1 MDMLFLVGALSII
14 IWYIIDRFKEL
25 WKELP
30 YGKYITIG
38 VAAVLSFLVVF
49 CFGIDILVALGLF
62 TEISIM
68 GEILTALIFMSG
80 SSAVSE
86 LVQLIK
92 NTSDVMKIKSD
103 NTEINYTINTN
114 TEEENNKIVETI
126 TTSTSTSVV
135 NTENDETNVVI
146 EENNTVG

>member
-1 MDMLFLVGALSII
+1 MDMLFLVSALSII

-25 WKELP
+25 WTGLS

-49 CFGIDILVALGLF
+49 CFGIDILVAFGLF
-62 TEISIM
+62 TEVSIM

-80 SSAVSE
+80 SSAVAE

-92 NTSDVMKIKSD
+92 NASDVMKLKTD
-103 NTEINYTINTN
+103 NTEINYIVNTKTSN
-114 TEEENNKIVETI
+114 QNATIVET
-126 TTSTSTSVV
+126 TTSTSTV

>member
-1 MDMLFLVGALSII
+1 MDMLFLVSALSII

-25 WKELP
+25 WTGLP

-49 CFGIDILVALGLF
+49 CFGIDILVAFGLF
-62 TEISIM
+62 AEVSIM
-68 GEILTALIFMSG
+68 GEILTALIFMGG

-92 NTSDVMKIKSD
+92 NTSDVMKLKTD
-103 NTEINYTINTN
+103 NTEINYIVNTKTGNQNTN
-114 TEEENNKIVETI
+114 IVET
-126 TTSTSTSVV
+126 TTSTSTV
-135 NTENDETNVVI
+135 NTGNDETNVVI

>member
-25 WKELP
+25 WRELP
-30 YGKYITIG
+30 HSKYITIG
-38 VAAVLSFLVVF
+38 AAAILSFLVVF
-49 CFGIDILVALGLF
+49 CFGIDILVAFGLF
-62 TEISIM
+62 TEASIM

-92 NTSDVMKIKSD
+92 NTSNVMKLRSD
-103 NTEINYTINTN
+103 NAGINCIIDTN
-114 TEEENNKIVETI
+114 TGKENNTVIETI
-126 TTSTSTSVV
+126 TTSTSTI
-135 NTENDETNVVI
+135 NTGNDETNVVI

>member
-25 WKELP
+25 WTELP
-30 YGKYITIG
+30 YSKYITIG
-38 VAAVLSFLVVF
+38 AAAILSFLVVF
-49 CFGIDILVALGLF
+49 CFGIDILVAFGLF
-62 TEISIM
+62 TEASIM

-92 NTSDVMKIKSD
+92 NTSNVMKLRSD
-103 NTEINYTINTN
+103 NAGINCIIDTN
-114 TEEENNKIVETI
+114 TGKENNTVIETI
-126 TTSTSTSVV
+126 TTSTSTI
-135 NTENDETNVVI
+135 NTGNDETNVVI

>member
-25 WKELP
+25 WTGLP

-38 VAAVLSFLVVF
+38 VAAILSFLVVF
-49 CFGIDILVALGLF
+49 CFGIDILVAFGLF
-62 TEISIM
+62 TEVSVM
-68 GEILTALIFMSG
+68 GEVLTALIFMSG
-80 SSAVSE
+80 SSAVAE

-114 TEEENNKIVETI
+114 TEDQNNTVVETI
-126 TTSTSTSVV
+126 TTSTSTSV
-135 NTENDETNVVI
+135 ENDETNVVI

>member
-25 WKELP
+25 WRELP
-30 YGKYITIG
+30 YSKYITIG
-38 VAAVLSFLVVF
+38 VAAILSFLVVF
-49 CFGIDILVALGLF
+49 CFGIDILVAFGLF
-62 TEISIM
+62 AEVSVM
-68 GEILTALIFMSG
+68 GEVLTALIFMSG
-80 SSAVSE
+80 SSAVAE

-92 NTSDVMKIKSD
+92 NTSDVMKLKSD

-114 TEEENNKIVETI
+114 TEEENNKVIETI
-126 TTSTSTSVV
+126 TTFTSTAVQ
-135 NTENDETNVVI
+135 NDETNVII

>member
-25 WKELP
+25 WTGLP

-38 VAAVLSFLVVF
+38 VAAILSFLVVF
-49 CFGIDILVALGLF
+49 CFGIDILVAFGLF
-62 TEISIM
+62 AEVSIM

-80 SSAVSE
+80 SSAVAE

-92 NTSDVMKIKSD
+92 NTSDVMKLKSD

-114 TEEENNKIVETI
+114 TEEENNKVVETI
-126 TTSTSTSVV
+126 TTSTSTVIQ
-135 NTENDETNVVI
+135 NDETNVII

>member
-25 WKELP
+25 WTGLP

-38 VAAVLSFLVVF
+38 AAAILSFLVVF
-49 CFGIDILVALGLF
+49 CFGIDILVAFGLF
-62 TEISIM
+62 AEVSIM

-92 NTSDVMKIKSD
+92 NTSDVMKLRTD

-114 TEEENNKIVETI
+114 TNKENNTTIETI
-126 TTSTSTSVV
+126 TTSTSTI
-135 NTENDETNVVI
+135 NTGNDETNVVI

>member
-25 WKELP
+25 WAELP

-38 VAAVLSFLVVF
+38 IAAVLSFLVVF
-49 CFGIDILVALGLF
+49 CFGIDILVAFGLF
-62 TEISIM
+62 AEVSIM

-92 NTSDVMKIKSD
+92 NTSDVMKLKTD
-103 NTEINYTINTN
+103 NTEINYIVNTKTGNQN
-114 TEEENNKIVETI
+114 TTIVET
-126 TTSTSTSVV
+126 TTSTSTV
-135 NTENDETNVVI
+135 NTGNDETNVVI

>member
-25 WKELP
+25 WTGLP

-38 VAAVLSFLVVF
+38 VAAILSFLVVF
-49 CFGIDILVALGLF
+49 CFGIDILVAFGLF
-62 TEISIM
+62 AEVSIM

-80 SSAVSE
+80 SSAVAE

-92 NTSDVMKIKSD
+92 NTSDVMKLKSD

-114 TEEENNKIVETI
+114 TEEENNKVIETI
-126 TTSTSTSVV
+126 ITSSSTAVQ
-135 NTENDETNVVI
+135 NDETNVII

>member
-1 MDMLFLVGALSII
+1 MNMLFLVGALSII

-25 WKELP
+25 WTGLP

-38 VAAVLSFLVVF
+38 VAAILSFLVVF
-49 CFGIDILVALGLF
+49 CFGIDILVAFGLF
-62 TEISIM
+62 TEVSVM
-68 GEILTALIFMSG
+68 GEVLTALIFMSG
-80 SSAVSE
+80 SSAVAE

-92 NTSDVMKIKSD
+92 NTSDVMKTKSD

-114 TEEENNKIVETI
+114 TEDQNNTVVETI
-126 TTSTSTSVV
+126 TTSTSTSV
-135 NTENDETNVVI
+135 ENDETNVVI

>member
-25 WKELP
+25 WTDLP

-49 CFGIDILVALGLF
+49 CFGIDILVAFGLF
-62 TEISIM
+62 AEVSIM

-80 SSAVSE
+80 SSAVAE

-92 NTSDVMKIKSD
+92 NTSDVMKLKSD

-114 TEEENNKIVETI
+114 TEEENNKVVETI
-126 TTSTSTSVV
+126 TTFTSTVV
-135 NTENDETNVVI
+135 QNDETNVII

>member
-25 WKELP
+25 WTDLP

-49 CFGIDILVALGLF
+49 CFGIDILVAFGLF
-62 TEISIM
+62 AEVSIM

-80 SSAVSE
+80 SSAVAE
-86 LVQLIK
+86 LVRLIK
-92 NTSDVMKIKSD
+92 NTSDVMKLKSD

-114 TEEENNKIVETI
+114 TDNQNNTVVETI
-126 TTSTSTSVV
+126 TTSTSTI

>member
-25 WKELP
+25 WTELP
-30 YGKYITIG
+30 CGKYITIG
-38 VAAVLSFLVVF
+38 VAAILSFLVVF
-49 CFGIDILVALGLF
+49 CFGIDILVAFGLF
-62 TEISIM
+62 TEVSIM

-92 NTSDVMKIKSD
+92 NTSDVMKLRSD
-103 NTEINYTINTN
+103 NAGINCTINTN
-114 TEEENNKIVETI
+114 TDKENNTVIETI
-126 TTSTSTSVV
+126 TTSTSTI
-135 NTENDETNVVI
+135 NTRNDETNVVI

>member
-25 WKELP
+25 WAELP

-49 CFGIDILVALGLF
+49 CFGIDILVAFGLF
-62 TEISIM
+62 AEVSIM

-92 NTSDVMKIKSD
+92 STSDVMKLKTDS
-103 NTEINYTINTN
+103 TKINYIVNTKTSN
-114 TEEENNKIVETI
+114 QNATIVET
-126 TTSTSTSVV
+126 TTSTSTV
-135 NTENDETNVVI
+135 NTKNDETNVVI

>member
-25 WKELP
+25 WTELSC
-30 YGKYITIG
+30 GKYITIG
-38 VAAVLSFLVVF
+38 VAAILSFLVVF
-49 CFGIDILVALGLF
+49 CFGIDILVAFGLF
-62 TEISIM
+62 TEVSIM

-92 NTSDVMKIKSD
+92 NTSDVMKLKSD
-103 NTEINYTINTN
+103 NTKINYTINTN
-114 TEEENNKIVETI
+114 TNKENNTTIETI
-126 TTSTSTSVV
+126 TTSTSTI
-135 NTENDETNVVI
+135 NTRNDETNVVI